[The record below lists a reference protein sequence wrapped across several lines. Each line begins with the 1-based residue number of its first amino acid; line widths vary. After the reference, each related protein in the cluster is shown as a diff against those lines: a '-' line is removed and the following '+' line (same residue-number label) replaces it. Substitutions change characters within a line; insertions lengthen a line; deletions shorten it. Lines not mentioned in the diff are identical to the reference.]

1 MEIFQRA
8 LFKLLNDIDKIRKHW
23 ESMTDEEPQNTVSTE
38 DVEEEKTTFQSL
50 VIITF
55 LYLNSIN
62 MYIVITN
69 TGMKFYQIEHNIH
82 SSVYL

>member
-1 MEIFQRA
+1 MEIFQTA

-23 ESMTDEEPQNTVSTE
+23 ESMMMTDEEPQNTVSTE

-55 LYLNSIN
+55 LYLNSIYSHYKYN
-62 MYIVITN
+62 PEVLSN
-69 TGMKFYQIEHNIH
+69 RA
-82 SSVYL
+82 

>member
-1 MEIFQRA
+1 MCVYIENFLTA

-50 VIITF
+50 VINTF
-55 LYLNSIN
+55 FVL
-62 MYIVITN
+62 
-69 TGMKFYQIEHNIH
+69 KFN
-82 SSVYL
+82 L

>member
-55 LYLNSIN
+55 LYLNSIYSHYKYN
-62 MYIVITN
+62 PEVLSN
-69 TGMKFYQIEHNIH
+69 RA
-82 SSVYL
+82 

>member
-1 MEIFQRA
+1 MEIFQTA
-8 LFKLLNDIDKIRKHW
+8 LFKLLPDIDKIRKHW

-55 LYLNSIN
+55 LSLNSIYSHYKYN
-62 MYIVITN
+62 PEVLSN
-69 TGMKFYQIEHNIH
+69 RA
-82 SSVYL
+82 

>member
-55 LYLNSIN
+55 LYLNSI
-62 MYIVITN
+62 YS
-69 TGMKFYQIEHNIH
+69 H
-82 SSVYL
+82 

>member
-1 MEIFQRA
+1 MEIFQTA

-23 ESMTDEEPQNTVSTE
+23 ESMMTDEEPQNTVSTE

-55 LYLNSIN
+55 L
-62 MYIVITN
+62 
-69 TGMKFYQIEHNIH
+69 
-82 SSVYL
+82 

>member
-55 LYLNSIN
+55 LYLSSIN
-62 MYIVITN
+62 MYSHYKYEPEVLSN
-69 TGMKFYQIEHNIH
+69 RA
-82 SSVYL
+82 

>member
-1 MEIFQRA
+1 MEIFQTA

-55 LYLNSIN
+55 LYLNSIYSHYKHTPEVLSN
-62 MYIVITN
+62 RA
-69 TGMKFYQIEHNIH
+69 
-82 SSVYL
+82 

>member
-1 MEIFQRA
+1 MEIFQTA

-55 LYLNSIN
+55 LYLNSTY
-62 MYIVITN
+62 MYSHYKYEPEV
-69 TGMKFYQIEHNIH
+69 YQIEHK
-82 SSVYL
+82 

>member
-1 MEIFQRA
+1 MEIFQTA

-23 ESMTDEEPQNTVSTE
+23 ESMMTDGVVTDEEPQNTVSTE

-55 LYLNSIN
+55 LYLNSIYSHYKYN
-62 MYIVITN
+62 PEVLSN
-69 TGMKFYQIEHNIH
+69 RA
-82 SSVYL
+82 

>member
-1 MEIFQRA
+1 MEIFQTA

-55 LYLNSIN
+55 LYLNSIYSHYKYN
-62 MYIVITN
+62 PEVLSN
-69 TGMKFYQIEHNIH
+69 RA
-82 SSVYL
+82 

>member
-1 MEIFQRA
+1 MEIFQTA

-55 LYLNSIN
+55 LSLNSIYSYYKYN
-62 MYIVITN
+62 PEVLSN
-69 TGMKFYQIEHNIH
+69 RA
-82 SSVYL
+82 

>member
-55 LYLNSIN
+55 LYLKSIN
-62 MYIVITN
+62 MYSHYKYEPEVLSN
-69 TGMKFYQIEHNIH
+69 RA
-82 SSVYL
+82 

>member
-1 MEIFQRA
+1 METFQTA
-8 LFKLLNDIDKIRKHW
+8 LFKLLNDIDKVRKHW

-55 LYLNSIN
+55 LYLNSIY
-62 MYIVITN
+62 MYSHYKYEPGVLSN
-69 TGMKFYQIEHNIH
+69 RA
-82 SSVYL
+82 

>member
-1 MEIFQRA
+1 MEIFQTA

-55 LYLNSIN
+55 LYLNSIYSHYKYEPEVLSN
-62 MYIVITN
+62 RA
-69 TGMKFYQIEHNIH
+69 
-82 SSVYL
+82 

>member
-1 MEIFQRA
+1 MEIFQTA

-55 LYLNSIN
+55 LYLNSI
-62 MYIVITN
+62 
-69 TGMKFYQIEHNIH
+69 H
-82 SSVYL
+82 SHYKYEPEVLSNRA

>member
-1 MEIFQRA
+1 MKIFQTA

-55 LYLNSIN
+55 LYLNSIYSHYKYEPEVLSN
-62 MYIVITN
+62 RA
-69 TGMKFYQIEHNIH
+69 
-82 SSVYL
+82 

>member
-55 LYLNSIN
+55 LYLN
-62 MYIVITN
+62 
-69 TGMKFYQIEHNIH
+69 
-82 SSVYL
+82 

>member
-1 MEIFQRA
+1 MEIFQTA

-38 DVEEEKTTFQSL
+38 DVEEGKTTFQSL

-55 LYLNSIN
+55 LYLNSTY
-62 MYIVITN
+62 M
-69 TGMKFYQIEHNIH
+69 
-82 SSVYL
+82 

>member
-1 MEIFQRA
+1 MEIFQTA

-55 LYLNSIN
+55 LYLNSIYSHYKCN
-62 MYIVITN
+62 PEVLSN
-69 TGMKFYQIEHNIH
+69 RA
-82 SSVYL
+82 

>member
-1 MEIFQRA
+1 MEIFQTA

-55 LYLNSIN
+55 LYLNSTY
-62 MYIVITN
+62 MYSHYKHIITN
-69 TGMKFYQIEHNIH
+69 TSLKFYQIEHK
-82 SSVYL
+82 